1 MAPGRSRWQDPRMGL
16 GISGSRLGAL
26 ALAMLAAVAL
36 CAALATDA
44 GAAKLVGK
52 DGKVYACYKAKGKT
66 KGAVR
71 LVTKKGK
78 CKHGEKKISWNSV
91 GPAGESGTNGE
102 SGSNGENGTA
112 GAGEKGATGA
122 LEGRMTALTNKVT
135 SLESILSGIT
145 NTDLLGMLS
154 KLQGISGTQLQETVA
169 SLADAKAL
177 CAQASVLTSRANELT
192 AGFGGLSL
200 NGILTGLGGI
210 LNVPVL
216 AGPLPGFS
224 CP

>member
-1 MAPGRSRWQDPRMGL
+1 MGL

-26 ALAMLAAVAL
+26 ALALLAAVAL

-71 LVTKKGK
+71 LVAKKGK

-91 GPAGESGTNGE
+91 GPAGEVGTNGE
-102 SGSNGENGTA
+102 NGGNGENGTA

-122 LEGRMTALTNKVT
+122 LEGRVTALTNKVT
-135 SLESILSGIT
+135 SLESVLSGIT
-145 NTDLLGMLS
+145 NSDLLGMLS
-154 KLQGISGTQLQETVA
+154 KLQGISATQLQETVA
-169 SLADAKAL
+169 SLADVKAL
-177 CAQASVLTSRANELT
+177 CTQATALTTQVN
-192 AGFGGLSL
+192 GLGSA
-200 NGILTGLGGI
+200 LGGI
-210 LNVPVL
+210 ELGGVIPTLLNLVVPAVPAAL
-216 AGPLPGFS
+216 APFG
-224 CP
+224 C

>member
-1 MAPGRSRWQDPRMGL
+1 MGL

-26 ALAMLAAVAL
+26 SLALLVAVAL

-71 LVTKKGK
+71 LVAKKGK

-102 SGSNGENGTA
+102 SGSNGESGGNGA
-112 GAGEKGATGA
+112 AGEKGAAGA
-122 LEGRMTALTNKVT
+122 LEGRVTALTNKVT
-135 SLESILSGIT
+135 SLESVLSGIT

-169 SLADAKAL
+169 SLANVKAL
-177 CAQASVLTSRANELT
+177 CTQASTLTNQVDALGT
-192 AGFGGLSL
+192 AFGG
-200 NGILTGLGGI
+200 IQLGGTI
-210 LNVPVL
+210 PVL
-216 AGPLPGFS
+216 LKLVVPAAPTSLAPFG
-224 CP
+224 C

>member
-1 MAPGRSRWQDPRMGL
+1 MGL

-26 ALAMLAAVAL
+26 ALALLAAVTL

-71 LVTKKGK
+71 LVAKKGK
-78 CKHGEKKISWNSV
+78 CKRGEKKISWSAV

-102 SGSNGENGTA
+102 SGSNGESGAT
-112 GAGEKGATGA
+112 GAGEKGTTGA
-122 LEGRMTALTNKVT
+122 LEQRMTALTNKVT
-135 SLESILSGIT
+135 TLESVLSGIT

-169 SLADAKAL
+169 SLADVKAL
-177 CAQASVLTSRANELT
+177 CTQASALTNQV
-192 AGFGGLSL
+192 
-200 NGILTGLGGI
+200 NGLGTALGGVQLGGVI
-210 LNVPVL
+210 PTLLKLVVPAVPAAL
-216 AGPLPGFS
+216 APFG
-224 CP
+224 C

>member
-1 MAPGRSRWQDPRMGL
+1 MGL

-26 ALAMLAAVAL
+26 ALALLAAVAL

-71 LVTKKGK
+71 LVAKKGK
-78 CKHGEKKISWNSV
+78 CKRGEKKISWNSV

-122 LEGRMTALTNKVT
+122 LEQRMTALTNKVT

-169 SLADAKAL
+169 SLADVKAL
-177 CAQASVLTSRANELT
+177 CTQATALTTQANALGT
-192 AGFGGLSL
+192 S
-200 NGILTGLGGI
+200 LGGI
-210 LNVPVL
+210 SLLGVVPGLLEVL
-216 AGPLPGFS
+216 VPPVPAALAPFG
-224 CP
+224 C

>member
-1 MAPGRSRWQDPRMGL
+1 MGL

-26 ALAMLAAVAL
+26 ALVLLAAVAL

-71 LVTKKGK
+71 LVAKKGK
-78 CKHGEKKISWNSV
+78 CKRGEKKISWSSV

-102 SGSNGENGTA
+102 SGSSGENGTA
-112 GAGEKGATGA
+112 GAGEKGSTGA
-122 LEGRMTALTNKVT
+122 LEQRMTALTNKVT

-169 SLADAKAL
+169 SLADVKAL
-177 CAQASVLTSRANELT
+177 CTQATALTTQANALGT
-192 AGFGGLSL
+192 S
-200 NGILTGLGGI
+200 LGGI
-210 LNVPVL
+210 SLLGVVPGLLEVL
-216 AGPLPGFS
+216 VPQVPAALAPFG
-224 CP
+224 C